1 VVAEG
6 HTGVHGAQEA
16 RVRCGV
22 RDGAVKRRDDDE
34 TKRRVAT
41 IRLKRL
47 AFSLDIR
54 RWDVESRQSRFSVKE
69 KFITRLV

>member
-1 VVAEG
+1 
-6 HTGVHGAQEA
+6 
-16 RVRCGV
+16 
-22 RDGAVKRRDDDE
+22 VKRRDDDE

>member
-41 IRLKRL
+41 IRRKRV
-47 AFSLDIR
+47 AFSLPTSEGGTLKADITFTVLR
-54 RWDVESRQSRFSVKE
+54 
-69 KFITRLV
+69 FITRLV